1 MNILVMASVAV
12 PAILLFLC
20 GAASLLLA
28 KRKNDQLVEQ
38 APEVLPYTWGYFLGY
53 SGILGGILVGLTAGA
68 LIMAGFYQ
76 DWFPIVLAYVAVIG
90 IASYGVLTRRRWGW
104 LFHIPL
110 SLNPGLWA
118 FNSVY
123 ASNRWREL

>member
-53 SGILGGILVGLTAGA
+53 SGILGGILVAVTAGVLIVAASGESPLRRIA
-68 LIMAGFYQ
+68 LPAIFVC
-76 DWFPIVLAYVAVIG
+76 P
-90 IASYGVLTRRRWGW
+90 
-104 LFHIPL
+104 
-110 SLNPGLWA
+110 
-118 FNSVY
+118 
-123 ASNRWREL
+123 